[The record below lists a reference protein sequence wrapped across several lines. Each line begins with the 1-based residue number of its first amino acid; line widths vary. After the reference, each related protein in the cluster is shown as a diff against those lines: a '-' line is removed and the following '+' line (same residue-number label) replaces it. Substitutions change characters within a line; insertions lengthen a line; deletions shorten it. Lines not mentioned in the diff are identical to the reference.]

1 MDDYFYPYPIKGQ
14 DFPDNE
20 SFIRYGENF
29 TDKGDWRRNNVNL
42 LIEKV
47 HKTIREIKPWVKFGI
62 SPFAIYRN
70 ATTDPLGSR
79 TGSRTGSLQNY
90 DDLYADVLLW
100 LREGW
105 VDYNIPQ
112 LYWEIGASA
121 GRL

>member
-1 MDDYFYPYPIKGQ
+1 MLSTWMII
-14 DFPDNE
+14 
-20 SFIRYGENF
+20 FILIRLRDKISQIMRALFRYGENF

-79 TGSRTGSLQNY
+79 TGSLQNY
-90 DDLYADVLLW
+90 DDLYADVLFM
-100 LREGW
+100 
-105 VDYNIPQ
+105 
-112 LYWEIGASA
+112 AS
-121 GRL
+121 

>member
-1 MDDYFYPYPIKGQ
+1 MRRYDIDAIHMDDYFYPYPIKGQ

-79 TGSRTGSLQNY
+79 TG
-90 DDLYADVLLW
+90 
-100 LREGW
+100 
-105 VDYNIPQ
+105 
-112 LYWEIGASA
+112 
-121 GRL
+121 